1 MPEDSLVTLPSPRVA
16 VSSSVP
22 PPVSMAVIEES
33 STVRPNKVRKATL
46 MRAKAAVRDTD
57 SFRDDSATPTE
68 KVFHVILPSMDKR
81 LRAKAAV
88 RDKDSTRDSTK
99 DSTRDSLNTQLFEQ
113 QHQGQYGQKVSLFH
127 ASGADI

>member
-1 MPEDSLVTLPSPRVA
+1 MPENSLVTLPSPRVA

-33 STVRPNKVRKATL
+33 STATDVHPHL
-46 MRAKAAVRDTD
+46 V
-57 SFRDDSATPTE
+57 
-68 KVFHVILPSMDKR
+68 SMDER

-99 DSTRDSLNTQLFEQ
+99 DSTRHSLNTQLFEQ
-113 QHQGQYGQKVSLFH
+113 QHQGQCGQKISLYH